1 MKKKIIGVIILSTLV
16 IGAYSAKGINHIEYK
31 TLLANNITYADNN
44 FTSISNANPDAF
56 DNPQISGNG
65 DLNRVPTTDINT
77 QFGNMEIIRQSQ
89 GYECKNLSDPSA
101 PVVYVG
107 TINNIYQVG
116 SEPAVEQI
124 VSPKI
129 IANGEGASLILPNVN
144 TSQSGFGETYIEA
157 VGANGQKTIVPYIY
171 NVVSF
176 KNSINVASSADIKN
190 LTVNDVINNEN
201 NSTRDLKLYVAN
213 YTNGANN
220 ITIGLSRGMASIQQ
234 QMPLNIGNTNNANNT
249 SNNNNT
255 SNGANVSNTQNQES
269 LKQQQVPFLAKLLLG
284 SPFYIVLGIILCLIV
299 IFTCFI

>member
-16 IGAYSAKGINHIEYK
+16 IGAYSAKGIKHIEYK

-56 DNPQISGNG
+56 DNPQISQNG
-65 DLNRVPTTDINT
+65 DLNRVPTTDIST

-107 TINNIYQVG
+107 TINNIYQIG

-129 IANGEGASLILPNVN
+129 IANGEGASLILPNID
-144 TSQSGFGETYIEA
+144 TSQSGFGEKYIEA

-176 KNSINVASSADIKN
+176 KSSINVATSDDVKN

-201 NSTRDLKLYVAN
+201 NSSRDLKLYVAN
-213 YTNGANN
+213 YTSGSNN

-234 QMPLNIGNTNNANNT
+234 QMPLNIGNNKASNDNT
-249 SNNNNT
+249 
-255 SNGANVSNTQNQES
+255 VSNTPNQES
-269 LKQQQVPFLAKLLLG
+269 LKQQQVPFIAKLLLG

>member
-1 MKKKIIGVIILSTLV
+1 MKKKIIGIIILSTLV
-16 IGAYSAKGINHIEYK
+16 IGAYSAKGINHIEYR
-31 TLLANNITYADNN
+31 TLLASNITYADNN

-56 DNPQISGNG
+56 DNPQISSNG
-65 DLNRVPTTDINT
+65 DLNRVPTTQIST

-89 GYECKNLSDPSA
+89 GYECKNLSNPSA

-129 IANGEGASLILPNVN
+129 IANGEGASLILPNVDTN
-144 TSQSGFGETYIEA
+144 QSGFGEKYIEA
-157 VGANGQKTIVPYIY
+157 VGVNGEKTIVPYIY

-176 KNSINVASSADIKN
+176 KSSINVASSADIKN
-190 LTVNDVINNEN
+190 LTVSDVINNEN
-201 NSTRDLKLYVAN
+201 NSARDLKLYVAN

-234 QMPLNIGNTNNANNT
+234 QMPLNIGNSNKT
-249 SNNNNT
+249 SNE
-255 SNGANVSNTQNQES
+255 SSVSNTQNQES